1 MNGDSTRDI
10 QGEAPVDGEIFT
22 ERGLPTGQIVN
33 LYWLVI
39 STPLNNMKVSWD
51 DYSQHMEIHTSHVPN
66 HQRV

>member
-10 QGEAPVDGEIFT
+10 QGEAPVDDEIFT
-22 ERGLPTGQIVN
+22 ETGLPTGQIVN

-51 DYSQHMEIHTSHVPN
+51 DYLFPAYGNS
-66 HQRV
+66 